1 MSLLRQQDRALS
13 EARRRPKPGELPFLE
28 TTTMKSHLFFLL
40 LSLLLLAL
48 VSGCGSSKQA
58 MVETVPPAYQPT
70 PEAPKPERLASV
82 AAPQLPEVEA
92 AVKRIFKE
100 VAVVHPDYK
109 SSFLVGDF
117 NGDLSQDLAVV
128 LKPVPEKL
136 AEMNEDYPRWLLRDP
151 RLPHNPRTP
160 LRVEQDEALLAV
172 IHGYGN
178 NDWRDPE
185 ATQTFLLKN
194 AVGSDMRVQN
204 GIEFVKNFRGAKKP
218 RPQGDLIGETV
229 KGSEGYLYYNA
240 ATYSWYDPK
249 RFAGEAASP
258 GVFHGRNARR

>member
-1 MSLLRQQDRALS
+1 
-13 EARRRPKPGELPFLE
+13 
-28 TTTMKSHLFFLL
+28 MKSYLSIVL
-40 LSLLLLAL
+40 LSLFTLAL
-48 VSGCGSSKQA
+48 VSGCGRTKQA
-58 MVETVPPAYQPT
+58 MVETAPPVYQAT
-70 PEAPKPERLASV
+70 PETPNPERLATV
-82 AAPQLPEVEA
+82 AAPKLPEVEA
-92 AVKRIFKE
+92 AVKRVFKD

-109 SSFLVGDF
+109 SSFLAGDF

-136 AEMNEDYPRWLLRDP
+136 AEMNEEYPPWLLRDP
-151 RLPHNPRTP
+151 RVPHKPREP
-160 LRVEQDEALLAV
+160 LRVEKDEALLAV

-194 AVGSDMRVQN
+194 AVGSGMRVQN

-218 RPQGDLIGETV
+218 RPQGDLIGENL
-229 KGSEGYLYYNA
+229 KGSDGYLYYNA

-249 RFAGEAASP
+249 TFNGEAVTP
-258 GVFHGRNARR
+258 GVFHGRSARR